1 VTKSTRPAV
10 VLLGAQRFDPSL
22 GAAVSEL
29 GVAGRIA
36 TITAGWQERE
46 PEDEELSAHLGG
58 RTVNLRLHARG
69 DELFRE
75 DPSLR
80 DAHRERQGS
89 LRHRQDFYRIRL
101 EHELEADR
109 VIRGRAAPPEIL
121 AEQVQASLDGIRE
134 LDQWHLQLCARIR
147 TEFEAHWDLANRP
160 SVVRHRAEVA
170 EILAGCDAIAIAGGH
185 VATLV
190 NRLVLFGIADLVQH
204 RTVFAW
210 SAGAMAISDRVVLFH
225 DAPPQGPGASEI
237 LDAGL
242 GLIPNVVVL
251 PEPERRLHLDRK
263 DRVQRLVRRF
273 EPAVCLALPARSRVT
288 WRDGVF
294 SSAHDVVQLRA
305 TGRATPFMPRA
316 RRSLVPG

>member
-1 VTKSTRPAV
+1 M
-10 VLLGAQRFDPSL
+10 LLGAQRFDPTL

-29 GVAGRIA
+29 GVTGRIA

-46 PEDEELSAHLGG
+46 DEDEELSAHLGG

-75 DPSLR
+75 DPALR

-109 VIRGRAAPPEIL
+109 VIRNRAAPPEIL

-147 TEFEAHWDLANRP
+147 AEFEARCDLAHRP
-160 SVVRHRAEVA
+160 SVARHRRELAEV
-170 EILAGCDAIAIAGGH
+170 LAGCDAVAIAGGH

-190 NRLVLFGIADLVQH
+190 NRLVLFGGADLVQRH
-204 RTVFAW
+204 TVFAW

-225 DAPPQGPGASEI
+225 DSPPQGPGASEI

-273 EPAVCLALPARSRVT
+273 EPAACLALPARSRVT
-288 WRDGVF
+288 WRDGAF
-294 SSAHDVVQLRA
+294 SSAYGVLQLRPS
-305 TGRATPFMPRA
+305 GRTIPFVGRGRRA
-316 RRSLVPG
+316 PA

>member
-1 VTKSTRPAV
+1 MTNTPRPAV

-29 GVAGRIA
+29 GVTGRIA
-36 TITAGWQERE
+36 IITAGWQERE
-46 PEDEELSAHLGG
+46 PEDEELSAHLGE

-75 DPSLR
+75 DPALR
-80 DAHRERQGS
+80 DAHRERQSS

-109 VIRGRAAPPEIL
+109 VIRSRAAPPEIL

-134 LDQWHLQLCARIR
+134 LDQWHLELCARIR
-147 TEFEAHWDLANRP
+147 AEFESRWDLANRP
-160 SVVRHRAEVA
+160 SVVRHRRELA
-170 EILAGCDAIAIAGGH
+170 EILDGCDAIAIAGGH

-190 NRLVLFGIADLVQH
+190 NRLVLFGVADLVQH
-204 RTVFAW
+204 RAVFAW
-210 SAGAMAISDRVVLFH
+210 SAGAMAISERVVLFH
-225 DAPPQGPGASEI
+225 DSPPQGPEASEI

-242 GLIPNVVVL
+242 GIIPGVVVL

-273 EPAVCLALPARSRVT
+273 EPALCLALPARSRVT
-288 WRDGVF
+288 WRDGAF
-294 SSAHDVVQLRA
+294 SSAHDVLQLRPSGRTIPLA
-305 TGRATPFMPRA
+305 TRS
-316 RRSLVPG
+316 RRVPA

>member
-1 VTKSTRPAV
+1 MTKPPSPAV

-29 GVAGRIA
+29 GVTGRIA

-46 PEDEELSAHLGG
+46 DEDEELSAHLGG

-75 DPSLR
+75 EPALR
-80 DAHRERQGS
+80 DAHRERQAS

-109 VIRGRAAPPEIL
+109 MIRGRAAPPEIL

-134 LDQWHLQLCARIR
+134 LDQWHLGLCARIR
-147 TEFEAHWDLANRP
+147 TEFEARWDLANRP
-160 SVVRHRAEVA
+160 SVVRHRRELAEA
-170 EILAGCDAIAIAGGH
+170 LAGCDAVAIAGGH

-190 NRLVLFGIADLVQH
+190 NRLVLFGVAELVQH
-204 RTVFAW
+204 HTVFAW

-225 DAPPQGPGASEI
+225 DSPPQGPGASEI
-237 LDAGL
+237 LDAGI
-242 GLIPNVVVL
+242 GLIPGVVVL

-273 EPAVCLALPARSRVT
+273 EPATCLALPARSRIT

-294 SSAHDVVQLRA
+294 SSAHDVLQLRPS
-305 TGRATPFMPRA
+305 GRTIPFGVRPR
-316 RRSLVPG
+316 RVSWS

>member
-1 VTKSTRPAV
+1 MTKTPRPAV

-46 PEDEELSAHLGG
+46 SEDEELSAHLGD

-75 DPSLR
+75 DPELR

-109 VIRGRAAPPEIL
+109 VIRSRAAPPEIL

-134 LDQWHLQLCARIR
+134 LDQWHLALCARIR
-147 TEFEAHWDLANRP
+147 TEFEARWDLANRP
-160 SVVRHRAEVA
+160 AVMRHRREIA
-170 EILAGCDAIAIAGGH
+170 EILDGCEAIAIAGGH
-185 VATLV
+185 VATLI
-190 NRLVLFGIADLVQH
+190 NRLSVFGFADLVQH

-225 DAPPQGPGASEI
+225 DSPPQGPGASEI

-242 GLIPNVVVL
+242 GLIPGVVVL
-251 PEPERRLHLDRK
+251 PEPEHRLHLDRK

-273 EPAVCLALPARSRVT
+273 EPAICLALPARSRVT

-294 SSAHDVVQLRA
+294 SSAHDVMQLRA
-305 TGRATPFMPRA
+305 SGRAIPFAA
-316 RRSLVPG
+316 RSRKVTT